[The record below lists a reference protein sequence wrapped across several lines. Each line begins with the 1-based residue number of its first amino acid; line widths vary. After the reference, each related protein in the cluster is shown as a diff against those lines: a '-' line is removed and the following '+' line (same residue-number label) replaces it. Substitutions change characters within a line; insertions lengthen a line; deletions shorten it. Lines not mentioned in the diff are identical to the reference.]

1 MAHQILQN
9 QTKTSKYLLQFDRN
23 VIESKDIFEKVFLNL
38 DLCKKHILGSL
49 GRLPRTSEE
58 QKRGG
63 EMSD

>member
-38 DLCKKHILGSL
+38 DLCKKNTFRLSGS
-49 GRLPRTSEE
+49 TT
-58 QKRGG
+58 QDIRGTEARG
-63 EMSD
+63 